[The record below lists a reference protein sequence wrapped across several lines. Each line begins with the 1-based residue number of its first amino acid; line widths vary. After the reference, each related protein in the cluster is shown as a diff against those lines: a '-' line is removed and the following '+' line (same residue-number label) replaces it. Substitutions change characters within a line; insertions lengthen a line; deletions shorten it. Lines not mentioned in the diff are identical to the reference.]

1 MEKSKIHVWFYSA
14 DAAFSEVIVRALGPE
29 FEARRSDEL
38 SEEITEEQAV
48 WADVL
53 LLNLQQTGEA
63 EELYRNAAFLR
74 RLPELD
80 AVAPMIVL
88 LDEHHR
94 DAARKLMQDGAYATM
109 VGPPDLVELRQLIRR
124 AHKHH
129 EAERELRQLRPQGEG
144 IDRLNDLIGFSEP
157 MQKVFSLVRKTA
169 PCDVTVLITGE
180 TGTGKGVLARVIHQ
194 LSSRKSGPFVS
205 FSCANL
211 PETLVE
217 DELFGHEKGA
227 FTGAVGMRRGRFE
240 AADRGTLFLD
250 EIGDLALGLQS
261 KLLRVLQERCFERLG
276 NNNPIETNIRLLCA
290 THRDLNA
297 MVEQGTF
304 REDLYYR
311 LNVLQIHLP
320 PLRERRDGI
329 PVLAYHFLSRFAK
342 DFGKQVQR
350 FSRPALQAM
359 EEYEWP
365 GNVRELENVIQRAI
379 VLAEGP
385 AIEISHLPDK
395 LRSGFL
401 VRRTDSTYEDEV
413 RNFKRRLVLRTLLE
427 CSWCKVEAARKLGVA
442 RSYLHR
448 LITQLDISPAET
460 ETPAPTQPRSGMGP
474 EAVGTHVM

>member
-1 MEKSKIHVWFYSA
+1 
-14 DAAFSEVIVRALGPE
+14 
-29 FEARRSDEL
+29 
-38 SEEITEEQAV
+38 
-48 WADVL
+48 
-53 LLNLQQTGEA
+53 
-63 EELYRNAAFLR
+63 
-74 RLPELD
+74 
-80 AVAPMIVL
+80 
-88 LDEHHR
+88 
-94 DAARKLMQDGAYATM
+94 
-109 VGPPDLVELRQLIRR
+109 
-124 AHKHH
+124 
-129 EAERELRQLRPQGEG
+129 
-144 IDRLNDLIGFSEP
+144 
-157 MQKVFSLVRKTA
+157 
-169 PCDVTVLITGE
+169 VLITGE

-329 PVLAYHFLSRFAK
+329 PLLAYHFLNRFAK
-342 DFGKQVQR
+342 GFGKQVQR

-413 RNFKRRLVLRTLLE
+413 RNFKRRLVLRMLIE

-448 LITQLDISPAET
+448 LITQLDITPNEP
-460 ETPAPTQPRSGMGP
+460 EIPAPTQPRSSMGQ
-474 EAVGTHVM
+474 EAIGSRVM